1 MSERLAGKVAIVTGG
16 AVGIGQATC
25 RLFAREG
32 CAVGVL
38 DVDGAAARACV
49 DEIESAGGR
58 AVALERDVTV
68 LDDANAAVA
77 TIEEAFGG
85 LDVLVNNA
93 GVIGRG
99 TVESTDEA
107 EWHRVIGVNLTGV
120 YLMSKAAVPALRR
133 RGGGSVINVS
143 SAAGLA
149 AWYDQAAYDASKGG
163 VVNLT
168 RSMAIDLAQDG
179 IRANCLV
186 PAHVVT
192 PMSENFIAAGG
203 AEARA
208 ARERTLA
215 AIPMGRFCQPE
226 EIAQGA
232 LFLASD
238 ESSYATGSTLVL
250 DGGYL
255 AR

>member
-1 MSERLAGKVAIVTGG
+1 MSGRLVERVAIVTGG
-16 AVGIGQATC
+16 AVGIGRATC
-25 RLFAREG
+25 RLFAAEG
-32 CAVGVL
+32 CALGVL
-38 DVDGAAARACV
+38 DIDGKAARACAE
-49 DEIESAGGR
+49 EIVGDGGR
-58 AVALERDVTV
+58 AIPLAADVTRFEE
-68 LDDANAAVA
+68 AQAVIA
-77 TIEEAFGG
+77 TIEEEFGG

-120 YLMSKAAVPALRR
+120 FLMSKAAVPAMRR
-133 RGGGSVINVS
+133 RGSGSIINVS

-168 RSMAIDLAQDG
+168 RSMALDLAQDG
-179 IRANCLV
+179 IRTNCLV

-192 PMSENFIAAGG
+192 PMSENFVAAGG
-203 AEARA
+203 EEARL

-215 AIPMGRFCQPE
+215 AIPLGRFCDPE
-226 EIAQGA
+226 EIAYGA
-232 LFLASD
+232 LFLASS

>member
-1 MSERLAGKVAIVTGG
+1 MSGRLAGKVAIVTGG
-16 AVGIGQATC
+16 AVGIGRATC
-25 RLFAREG
+25 QMFAHEG
-32 CAVGVL
+32 CSVGVL
-38 DVDGAAARACV
+38 DLDEAAAQACV
-49 DEIESAGGR
+49 EAITAEGGR
-58 AVALERDVTV
+58 ALALPADITL
-68 LDDANAAVA
+68 LDDTTEAVSA
-77 TIEEAFGG
+77 IEAAFGG
-85 LDVLVNNA
+85 LDILVNNA

-99 TVESTDEA
+99 TVESTEEA
-107 EWHRVIGVNLTGV
+107 EWHRVLGVNLTGV
-120 YLMSKAAVPALRR
+120 FLMSKPAVPAMRK
-133 RGGGSVINVS
+133 RGGGSIINVS

-149 AWYDQAAYDASKGG
+149 GWYDQAAYDASKGG

-168 RSMAIDLAQDG
+168 RSMALDLAGDG

-192 PMSENFIAAGG
+192 PMSEKFIAAGG
-203 AEARA
+203 DEARA

-215 AIPMGRFCQPE
+215 AIPMGRFCAPE